1 MKSISQAELAR
12 LQSRGA
18 RVIPLPKP
26 EKPPVDAPGLA
37 GVFDDLSAFLREGA
51 RKGDVQPLAERA
63 DAIEA
68 QIARMRADLEAEIA
82 ALRAGAVATEEA
94 MQALEGEI
102 PRVAERIAR
111 KAVAAQPVPEVKE
124 IHHHPVIETREIV
137 QPVHTVET
145 RVVERVEER
154 MLEADKLSSVSVQRD
169 RFGRISAITRG
180 DVVYAVVRDKDGLIS
195 RVEPRHGND

>member
-18 RVIPLPKP
+18 RVIPLPKV

-63 DAIEA
+63 EAIEQ

-82 ALRAGAVATEEA
+82 ALRASAVAAEA
-94 MQALEGEI
+94 SIEALEGEM
-102 PRVAERIAR
+102 PVVAERVAR
-111 KAVAAQPVPEVKE
+111 KAIAAQPVPEVKE
-124 IHHHPVIETREIV
+124 VHHHPVIETREIV

-145 RVVERVEER
+145 RVVERVVEEKL
-154 MLEADKLSSVSVQRD
+154 LEADKLSSITVQRD
-169 RFGRISAITRG
+169 RFGRIAAITRAG
-180 DVVYAVVRDKDGLIS
+180 VQYVVTRDTDGFIT
-195 RVEPRHGND
+195 RVDAK